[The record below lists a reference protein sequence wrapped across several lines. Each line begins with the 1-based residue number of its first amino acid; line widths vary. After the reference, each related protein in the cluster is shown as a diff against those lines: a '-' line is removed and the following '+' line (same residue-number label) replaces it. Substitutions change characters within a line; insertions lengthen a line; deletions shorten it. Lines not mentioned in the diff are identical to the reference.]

1 MRKTLGG
8 ERAKTRRLALILAAA
23 VFVAG
28 LASCVADPSEV
39 LEVRNERSEPVEI
52 FSAERLVASV
62 PASPQDGANVRFDIV
77 AFDGTIT
84 YEARTLSGAV
94 LATTSFTWDEIRS
107 KKGITLTVD

>member
-1 MRKTLGG
+1 M
-8 ERAKTRRLALILAAA
+8 
-23 VFVAG
+23 
-28 LASCVADPSEV
+28 
-39 LEVRNERSEPVEI
+39 
-52 FSAERLVASV
+52 
-62 PASPQDGANVRFDIV
+62 RFDIV